1 MIILFY
7 LALTIAFIITSTAKY
22 KIHPFLVLIFA
33 SLIMGFMGGLEP
45 NVILKTLSEGFG
57 NTLKS
62 IGIIIAGGSIIGVFL
77 EKTRAAQSI
86 AEKIVKIVGDSN
98 SSLAMNLTGGIVSI
112 PVFCDSGFVI
122 LSSLNN
128 AINKKTKISLAIL
141 GTSLAAGLYTTHV
154 FVPPTPGPLAAASIL
169 GANVGLVLLLSLI
182 HISEPTRPY

>member
-1 MIILFY
+1 MCIRDR
-7 LALTIAFIITSTAKY
+7 TSTAKY

-77 EKTRAAQSI
+77 ERTKAAQAI
-86 AEKIVKIVGDSN
+86 AEKIVKIVGDGN

-169 GANVGLVLLLSLI
+169 EANVGLVLLYGLI
-182 HISEPTRPY
+182 IAIPV

>member
-86 AEKIVKIVGDSN
+86 AEKIV
-98 SSLAMNLTGGIVSI
+98 
-112 PVFCDSGFVI
+112 
-122 LSSLNN
+122 
-128 AINKKTKISLAIL
+128 
-141 GTSLAAGLYTTHV
+141 
-154 FVPPTPGPLAAASIL
+154 
-169 GANVGLVLLLSLI
+169 
-182 HISEPTRPY
+182 

>member
-1 MIILFY
+1 
-7 LALTIAFIITSTAKY
+7 
-22 KIHPFLVLIFA
+22 
-33 SLIMGFMGGLEP
+33 MGGLEP

-128 AINKKTKISLAIL
+128 AINKKTKK
-141 GTSLAAGLYTTHV
+141 
-154 FVPPTPGPLAAASIL
+154 
-169 GANVGLVLLLSLI
+169 
-182 HISEPTRPY
+182 

>member
-7 LALTIAFIITSTAKY
+7 LAVTIAFIITSTAKY

-77 EKTRAAQSI
+77 EEQKLL
-86 AEKIVKIVGDSN
+86 KI
-98 SSLAMNLTGGIVSI
+98 LL
-112 PVFCDSGFVI
+112 
-122 LSSLNN
+122 
-128 AINKKTKISLAIL
+128 KK
-141 GTSLAAGLYTTHV
+141 
-154 FVPPTPGPLAAASIL
+154 
-169 GANVGLVLLLSLI
+169 
-182 HISEPTRPY
+182 

>member
-7 LALTIAFIITSTAKY
+7 LALTIAFIITSAAKY

-98 SSLAMNLTGGIVSI
+98 SSIEINNCKELNIDGII
-112 PVFCDSGFVI
+112 TDRYFI
-122 LSSLNN
+122 K
-128 AINKKTKISLAIL
+128 A
-141 GTSLAAGLYTTHV
+141 
-154 FVPPTPGPLAAASIL
+154 
-169 GANVGLVLLLSLI
+169 
-182 HISEPTRPY
+182 